1 MNIVSIRQKV
11 ERAISKAPLTITLM
25 RAYKV
30 DDGCGGY
37 FTPENK
43 PEVEVATI
51 QGILDNSQSGVS
63 GVASTTAPGGIV
75 TYSKSPK
82 FITIWK
88 EGLEIKKGDYFT
100 LDGIKYTITNPVNI
114 LNMNIYWELN
124 LESYIY
130 EREVDQ

>member
-25 RAYKV
+25 RPYKV

-37 FTPENK
+37 FTPEIR
-43 PEVEVATI
+43 PEAEVATI

-63 GVASTTAPGGIV
+63 GVSSTPTPGGVV
-75 TYSKSPK
+75 TSSKSPK

-88 EGLEIKKGDYFT
+88 EELEIKRGDYFT
-100 LDGIKYTITNPVNI
+100 LDGVKYTVTNPVNI

-124 LESYIY
+124 LELNIY
-130 EREVDQ
+130 ERGMDQ